1 MLERTRLSPRARGLF
16 ANLDELVREGWLR
29 ASGETAIDL
38 VDPSLGEVVGTV
50 PASTTGDVEQAVKAA
65 RRAFDSGVWSGLS
78 ARERSAGIRRLV
90 EVLNSYRDEFA
101 QIGTLE
107 VGSPIALSR
116 GLHAGGPILF
126 FDWFAD
132 AALRG
137 PMGGYEESLPLSEQ
151 PVMAASTIF
160 REPIGVVA
168 AITAYNFPLLITA
181 FKVGG
186 ALAAGCTAVLMPSAR
201 TPLAAIAFVRCVREA
216 GLPVGVVSV
225 VLGETEVGTAL
236 TLADGVDL
244 VTFTGSVT
252 VGRKVME
259 QAARGLKRVVLELGG
274 KSPNVLLPGADVDAA
289 VRPSILRYTRNSGQ
303 GCGATTR
310 TLVPREAY
318 ERYAA
323 AAADVI
329 KNLVVGDPWEE
340 TTDLGPLIRADHRD
354 RVEAYVARALGQGA
368 VMAAGGGRPDI
379 DYGFYLNPALVGGV
393 TNDAEICQ
401 EELFGPVGVLLPYD
415 SVDEALA
422 IANGT
427 RYGLN
432 ANVWGPTDQAMR
444 FARRLKAG
452 TVTING
458 GGADRPD
465 APWPGAGDSGVGV
478 DRGMEGFRE
487 FFHLRHVQYPLA
499 AVGR

>member
-1 MLERTRLSPRARGLF
+1 VLERTRLSPRARDLF
-16 ANLDELVREGWLR
+16 ANLDDLVREGWLR
-29 ASGETAIDL
+29 ASGETGIDI
-38 VDPSLGEVVGTV
+38 VDPSRGEVVGTV
-50 PASTTGDVEQAVKAA
+50 PASTTADVEQAVKTA
-65 RRAFDSGVWSGLS
+65 RHAFDNGVWSGLS

-116 GLHAGGPILF
+116 GLHADGPISF

-168 AITAYNFPLLITA
+168 AITAYNFPLLITS

-201 TPLAAIAFVRCVREA
+201 TPLAAIAFIRCVREA
-216 GLPVGVVSV
+216 GLPAGVVSV

-236 TLADGVDL
+236 TLAEGVDL

-274 KSPNVLLPGADVDAA
+274 KSPNVLLPGADVDIA

-310 TLVPREAY
+310 TLVPRETY
-318 ERYAA
+318 EHYAA

-340 TTDLGPLIRADHRD
+340 TTDLGPLIRTEHRD

-368 VMAAGGGRPDI
+368 VMTAGGGRPDI
-379 DYGFYLNPALVGGV
+379 DHGFYLNPALIGGV
-393 TNDAEICQ
+393 AGDAEICQ